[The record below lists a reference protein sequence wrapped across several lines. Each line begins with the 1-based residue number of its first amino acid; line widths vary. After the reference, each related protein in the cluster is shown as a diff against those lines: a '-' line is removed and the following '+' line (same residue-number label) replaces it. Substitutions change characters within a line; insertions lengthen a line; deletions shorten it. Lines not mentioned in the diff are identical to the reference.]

1 MEVEEEKVKQIF
13 IVCIAP
19 SHIWRCYART
29 SCAWREC
36 LFPRTTCGP
45 LGGRMRRASCESE
58 KWEGRGRDGLIMKR
72 LV

>member
-45 LGGRMRRASCESE
+45 LGGRMRRDSCKVEVGGG
-58 KWEGRGRDGLIMKR
+58 EGGETD
-72 LV
+72 